1 MAPHTHRAQKQNIGE
16 NQIDHNFPAGQGVKE
31 RQDEAGG
38 TAGGVGKG
46 IAPGALGVKRNC
58 EMGQRRGKKEL
69 QDGCAKDPPE
79 GHEPGGRIWIIQRSQ
94 HDASHYDLKK
104 KGLNEC

>member
-1 MAPHTHRAQKQNIGE
+1 MFCCRGATHTAQKQNIGE

-46 IAPGALGVKRNC
+46 IAPGAVGMKRNC
-58 EMGQRRGKKEL
+58 EMGQRRGEKKACRMGE
-69 QDGCAKDPPE
+69 
-79 GHEPGGRIWIIQRSQ
+79 QRTRRRGMSLG
-94 HDASHYDLKK
+94 AGSGSFRDLNM
-104 KGLNEC
+104 LHIMI